1 MDCICVSKDRLLFI
15 EFKSLRGDQGMF
27 VEKFKCKA
35 LESLIVFDKMLGSN
49 MKKEFIVVT

>member
-1 MDCICVSKDRLLFI
+1 
-15 EFKSLRGDQGMF
+15 MF

-49 MKKEFIVVT
+49 MKKEFIVVTQDPRDGSDAAFYQKV